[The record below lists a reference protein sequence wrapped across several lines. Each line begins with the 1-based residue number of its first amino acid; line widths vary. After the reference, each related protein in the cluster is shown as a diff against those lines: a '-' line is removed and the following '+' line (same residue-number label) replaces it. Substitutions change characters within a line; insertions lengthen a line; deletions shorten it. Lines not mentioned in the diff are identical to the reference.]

1 MEKKWPQN
9 YSVSVIKVIKAISMT
24 DGADIQVVGSASQ
37 RNQLYSADYDMIET
51 VSVEYAKKASAAA
64 AYAGKLKAIVRKL
77 GALDNTTIG
86 DIKCGVVPDYDIL
99 TDAVKVKG
107 KNVIGYNQVGVL
119 AKLQGLYDSGVLTKE
134 EYDNGVALAKKNPT
148 VADYFKMRDEF
159 KYHILRWKPREVL
172 KGQLKYRGKV
182 YSLAEAIA
190 TPSLCKVDAVSWVD
204 ENRYTDFSC
213 IYVLKNKGNLLN
225 GLPLE
230 PTYGLKEDI
239 SYYLSEGNYFKALKR
254 TYSLAKFKDDE
265 ATMEKLLPI
274 LNGDL
279 GRLYSILSDIDTILY
294 LLEKEPT
301 VSIPRIRRQLDTF
314 RTRLS
319 QIYQYE
325 GFRRKEEAAL
335 HNILTLEEKPSGTSR
350 ATFKRNLDGLRHYLQ
365 SFLNYHARRELTD
378 AGLLPLPK
386 SYRV

>member
-51 VSVEYAKKASAAA
+51 VNVDYAKKEKAAV
-64 AYAGKLKAIVRKL
+64 AYAGKLKGVIKKL

-107 KNVIGYNQVGVL
+107 KNVIGYNYDAITNKLVDLYENGVL
-119 AKLQGLYDSGVLTKE
+119 ASE
-134 EYDNGVALAKKNPT
+134 EFHDARALAKEKPT
-148 VADYFKMRDEF
+148 VDDYFKMRDEF
-159 KYHILRWKPREVL
+159 KYHILRWTPRDIL
-172 KGQLKYRGKV
+172 AGKLTYRGKT
-182 YSLAEAIA
+182 YNLAEVIA
-190 TPSLCKVDAVSWVD
+190 TPSLCKVDAVSWID

-213 IYVLKNKGNLLN
+213 IYVLKNKGRVIN
-225 GLPLE
+225 GFPLE

-254 TYSLAKFKDDE
+254 IYSLAKFNDDE
-265 ATMEKLLPI
+265 ATMEKLLPL

-279 GRLYSILSDIDTILY
+279 GRLYSISSDIDTILY
-294 LLEKEPT
+294 LLMEAPS
-301 VSIPRIRRQLDTF
+301 VSIPRIRKQLDTF

-335 HNILTLEEKPSGTSR
+335 HNILTLEEKPSGTNR
-350 ATFKRNLDGLRHYLQ
+350 AVFKRNLDGLKHYLA

-378 AGLLPLPK
+378 AKLLPLPK